1 MMHPDHKSLYFIG
14 LFQPIGCIWP
24 LADYQARLACEE
36 MLGNYI
42 RPPDMRAAIKFEMEH
57 PHFNFR
63 RELRHSTEV
72 DYHRFREEL
81 RRELKKAGVEIG
93 APPKG
98 VPTRYKNTPATSVRR
113 SRAA

>member
-1 MMHPDHKSLYFIG
+1 MRL
-14 LFQPIGCIWP
+14 PIR
-24 LADYQARLACEE
+24 ARLTVWYIAVLRAIIGV
-36 MLGNYI
+36 LGPFVVLQF
-42 RPPDMRAAIKFEMEH
+42 RADMRAAIKFEMQH

-98 VPTRYKNTPATSVRR
+98 FPSRYKKTPATAVRS